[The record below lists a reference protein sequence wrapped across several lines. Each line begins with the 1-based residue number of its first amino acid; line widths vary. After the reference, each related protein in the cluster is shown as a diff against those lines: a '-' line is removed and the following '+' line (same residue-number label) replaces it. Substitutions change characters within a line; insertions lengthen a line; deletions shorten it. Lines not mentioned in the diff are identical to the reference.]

1 MIQQTF
7 TINDDEI
14 VHGEYFSHT
23 NEPILTF
30 NPARGLVYVNAIS
43 LKRLPDMDYALLV
56 ISASEKRLSVFPC
69 GTGERD
75 AVRLRSGS
83 QHQNKP
89 RQIRCRVEFSEQ
101 MLSLMNWKRECRYR
115 MIGYTA
121 IGKYNTIITFDLSS
135 AEAFSPG
142 ERTADALSQAQNRFG
157 VSFDEQQNNPL
168 IKIVEQAIEIS
179 TTELEE
185 NTSNEV

>member
-7 TINDDEI
+7 TINNDEI
-14 VHGEYFSHT
+14 VRGEYFSHT

-56 ISASEKRLSVFPC
+56 ISASERRLSIFPC

-75 AVRLRSGS
+75 AVRLRSGG

-89 RQIRCRVEFSEQ
+89 RQVRCRVEFSEQ

-121 IGKYNTIITFDLSS
+121 VGKYNTLITFDLSS
-135 AEAFSPG
+135 AEIFSPG
-142 ERTADALSQAQNRFG
+142 EHTADVLPQVQNGFG

-168 IKIVEQAIEIS
+168 IKIVEQDTEIS
-179 TTELEE
+179 TTKSEVK
-185 NTSNEV
+185 TSNEV